1 MLTEPLIR
9 FFKYNL
15 MLNKQNCD
23 NMSEMKKKKNMDN
36 YTPKKQS
43 RRNITH
49 QVILTETVR
58 RFNKH
63 CFN

>member
-23 NMSEMKKKKNMDN
+23 NMSEMKKKK
-36 YTPKKQS
+36 TW
-43 RRNITH
+43 II
-49 QVILTETVR
+49 ILQKNKAEETLLI
-58 RFNKH
+58 KLY
-63 CFN
+63 